1 MTRPRSGVTSS
12 LTGTGQLVRL
22 ILRRDRVILPSWVL
36 GLTVIVLGTA
46 SKLGGLYPDAESRRK
61 LAEGIATNPGIRA
74 LYGRAF
80 DLSTVGGIVA
90 WRLSG
95 TIAVIV
101 ALMTLFSVV
110 RHTRAEEEAGRR
122 ELVGA
127 TVVGRHAPLTA
138 ALAVSAGAS
147 LVLAVLLGAGLTAQ
161 GLPAGGSFGY
171 GLAIA
176 GSGVVFAAVAA
187 VTAQLTESSRA
198 ANGMAAAVLGLSY
211 LLRAAGD
218 VSTGGR
224 WLVWL
229 SPGGW
234 MEEVRPYTQQRWWP
248 FGLAVAFAAASVVSA
263 YLLVARRDLGAGLV
277 PPRPGPAAASPR
289 LRGPFALAWRLQRGV
304 LIGWVAGYAVLGGVL
319 GSLAKGVGDLL
330 GGNRTL
336 EDMFHRMGGH
346 QGMTDAYLASVM
358 GIMGMVVG
366 LYAVQ
371 STLRLRS
378 EETASRAEPVLATTV
393 GRLRWVA
400 SHLAFPVLGTA
411 AVLGAG
417 GLAAGL
423 VHGLRTHDVGHQVP
437 RVLAGALVQLPAAW
451 IGAAVALALFGLA
464 PRRVTVAWGL
474 MTAYLVLG
482 EFGPLLKL
490 SHWVMDVSPYSHIP
504 KIPGGDMRAAP
515 LLWLTGL
522 AAVLAAAGMANFRRR
537 DVG

>member
-1 MTRPRSGVTSS
+1 MNSA

-22 ILRRDRVILPSWVL
+22 IVRRERIILPAWVL
-36 GLTVIVLGTA
+36 SLAVIVLGTA
-46 SKLGGLYPDAESRRK
+46 SKLGGLYPDAASRRK
-61 LAEGIATNPGIRA
+61 LAEGVATNPGIRA

-95 TIAVIV
+95 TIAVIA

-122 ELVGA
+122 ELLGA

-138 ALAVSAGAS
+138 ALAVNIGAS
-147 LVLAVLLGAGLTAQ
+147 LAIGALLGAGLTAQ
-161 GLPAGGSFGY
+161 GLPAGGGFGY
-171 GLAIA
+171 GFAIG
-176 GSGVVFAAVAA
+176 GSGVMFAAVAA
-187 VTAQLTESSRA
+187 VTAQVTESSRA

-218 VSTGGR
+218 VSTGSR

-234 MEEVRPYTQQRWWP
+234 MEEVRPYSQQRWWP
-248 FGLAVAFAAASVVSA
+248 FGLGVAFTAACVATA

-277 PPRPGPAAASPR
+277 PARPGPPTASPR
-289 LRGPFALAWRLQRGV
+289 LRGPLALAWGLQRGV
-304 LIGWVAGYAVLGGVL
+304 LVGWVAGYAVFGGVL

-336 EDMFHRMGGH
+336 EDMFRRMGGH
-346 QGMTDAYLASVM
+346 QGMTDSYLASVM
-358 GIMGMVVG
+358 GIMGMVAG

-378 EETASRAEPVLATTV
+378 EETGLRAEPLLATTV

-400 SHLAFPVLGTA
+400 SHLVFPVFGTA
-411 AVLGAG
+411 AVLATG

-423 VHGLRTHDVGHQVP
+423 VHGLRTHDVSHQVP

-464 PRRVTVAWGL
+464 PRWVTAAWGL
-474 MTAYLVLG
+474 MAAYLVLG

-490 SHWVMDVSPYSHIP
+490 SQWVMDVSPYSHLP
-504 KIPGGDMRAAP
+504 KIPGGDMTVAP
-515 LLWLTGL
+515 LLWLAGL
-522 AAVLAAAGMANFRRR
+522 AAVLAAAGAAKFRRR
-537 DVG
+537 DAG